1 MIDTCILLHTVYGS
15 AIKWIINMFQ
25 GFSAEHSA
33 ALPRSGAWGG
43 GDDVHVQG
51 LQTVKGKVKNLLNT
65 IALENEL
72 VCL

>member
-1 MIDTCILLHTVYGS
+1 MGR
-15 AIKWIINMFQ
+15 W
-25 GFSAEHSA
+25 
-33 ALPRSGAWGG
+33 
-43 GDDVHVQG
+43 DDVHVQG